1 MPAQCPHCSAAID
14 LFKQSELLEKC
25 PSCEGSLLV
34 ESEDSEETVGMAYL
48 QVRLAAVFVG
58 VVISRIMFRL
68 DWLYALLLIPLGF
81 ILVLAAQSVWD
92 WLRNRD
98 DTSGIKLK

>member
-1 MPAQCPHCSAAID
+1 
-14 LFKQSELLEKC
+14 
-25 PSCEGSLLV
+25 
-34 ESEDSEETVGMAYL
+34 
-48 QVRLAAVFVG
+48 
-58 VVISRIMFRL
+58 MFRL
-68 DWLYALLLIPLGF
+68 DWLYVLLLIPLGF